1 MTTSRKAADAAR
13 QLKRQQFRAAH
24 GASAPRYTTDSG
36 IWVENVRAEILP
48 PFAHA
53 AIELIAMVFGGA
65 HNAPINWRKAEID
78 ESSVHVCTRWAPLAT
93 WDFNQLT
100 RLVVASHDLMI
111 RVELSAAAPKIM
123 ELALYPRHKRSPGES
138 ISVRM
143 PTLDDGVEIARR
155 ITGSREVQSPAWL
168 QGGAP

>member
-13 QLKRQQFRAAH
+13 QLKRQQFRAAR

-93 WDFNQLT
+93 WDFNKLT

-111 RVELSAAAPKIM
+111 RVVISGVAPNTMK
-123 ELALYPRHKRSPGES
+123 LGLHPRLTRSPAQTIGR
-138 ISVRM
+138 RM
-143 PTLDDGVEIARR
+143 PTLDDAVECARR